1 MSFGLSFVFGLGPSE
16 PEDCFLEY
24 FHFHFHFHF
33 WKKKIRENRILF
45 ALHSGAAQHNL
56 GPKTKNLCGTFNR

>member
-24 FHFHFHFHF
+24 FHFHF
-33 WKKKIRENRILF
+33 WKNKIRENRILF
-45 ALHSGAAQHNL
+45 ALHS
-56 GPKTKNLCGTFNR
+56 K